1 VVDHQHSHQV
11 SRRAFLTIF
20 GASTGAVVLAACGGA
35 AAPSVPTTAPGA
47 APTTASAS
55 KPAAT
60 APVAAAQPTGAT
72 TAQPKSGGT
81 LQAAKL
87 GDVAN
92 LDGHYWSP
100 NGGLHVW
107 LAYDTLAR
115 YDQNLKPQPQ
125 LAESWDVSG
134 DGKQITVNLRK
145 GVMYH
150 SGREFTSDDVVW
162 NLQRA
167 LNPKVT
173 VGILGGFFGQ
183 DPTFTAKD
191 KYTVLLQTSQPW
203 PTVFDMFHVVN
214 MLDKQNTEEASN
226 AQTKAVGTG
235 PFVFQEWKQGES
247 MRFTKN
253 PNYWQTGKP
262 YLDEVVV
269 NVRKDAQSM
278 VADLEGGALNLVYAP
293 TLQDYMRLK
302 ADPNY
307 NAQLLTPAAG
317 MYQIQPNVT
326 FKPLDDK
333 RVRQALNYAID
344 RKRIADTVLLGLVGP
359 EDLPW
364 PANSPAY
371 EAAKNNVYAQDLDK
385 AKSLLSQAGVSNLT
399 LDFAYAPTT
408 PEYGTIAQIY
418 QGDLAKIGVTLNI
431 QMMDIAALFDSIH
444 NQKYNGVY
452 TLNDSWAAMEPVSM
466 LAAGASLNPRIN
478 NAGFKDDQYTALV
491 DSARNEPDA
500 AKRKQIYSQI
510 NDYILD
516 QSFGLPVAP
525 STSRVIAK
533 STVQGLEFRY
543 NDVMYLGNVSMG

>member
-1 VVDHQHSHQV
+1 MDHQLSRQV
-11 SRRAFLTIF
+11 SRRTFLTLF
-20 GASTGAVVLAACGGA
+20 GVSAGAVVLTACGVA
-35 AAPSVPTTAPGA
+35 AAPA
-47 APTTASAS
+47 APTPTAASAS
-55 KPAAT
+55 QPATT
-60 APVAAAQPTGAT
+60 APVAAAQPTAAAT
-72 TAQPKSGGT
+72 AATQPKSGGS
-81 LQAAKL
+81 LQTAKL
-87 GDVAN
+87 GDIAN

-100 NGGLHVW
+100 SGGLHVW
-107 LAYDTLAR
+107 MAYDTLAR
-115 YDQNLKPQPQ
+115 YDQNLTPQPQ
-125 LAESWDVSG
+125 LAQSWDVSP
-134 DGKQITVNLRK
+134 DGKQITVKLRQ
-145 GVMYH
+145 GVTYH

-183 DPTFTAKD
+183 DPTFTAQD

-214 MLDKQNTEEASN
+214 MLDQQNTDAGSN
-226 AQTKAVGTG
+226 QQTKAVGTG
-235 PFVFQEWKQGES
+235 PFVFQEWRQGES

-253 PNYWQTGKP
+253 PNYWQTGTP
-262 YLDEVVV
+262 YLDEVIV

-278 VADLEGGALNLVYAP
+278 VADLEGGSLQLAYGP
-293 TLQDYMRLK
+293 TLQDYQRLK
-302 ADPNY
+302 SDPSY
-307 NAQLLTPAAG
+307 TAQLLTPAAG

-333 RVRQALNYAID
+333 RVRQALNYALD
-344 RKRIADTVLLGLVGP
+344 RQRIADTVLLGLVGP

-399 LDFAYAPTT
+399 LDFAYAPVV
-408 PEYGTIAQIY
+408 PEYATIAQIY
-418 QGDLAKIGVTLNI
+418 QADLAKIGVTLNV
-431 QMMDIAALFDSIH
+431 QSMDIAALFDSIH

-466 LAAGASLNPRIN
+466 LAAGASLNPRQN
-478 NAGFKDDQYTALV
+478 NAGFKDDSYTALV
-491 DSARNEPDA
+491 DSARSEPDA

-510 NDYILD
+510 NDFILD
-516 QSFGLPVAP
+516 QCFGLPLAP
-525 STSRVIAK
+525 STSRVITKAA
-533 STVQGLEFRY
+533 VQGLEFRY
-543 NDVMYLGNVSMG
+543 NDVMYLGNTWMS